1 MSKRDSI
8 IENIKTEL
16 AKITTTAGYNY
27 TVGLIGE
34 NLVNPEDLTADQF
47 PALIVLDSDETKNDA
62 SVDELRN
69 EMMPLIVGY
78 LKPTVWADN
87 KKEVRKLLADV
98 EKCLCADRNRG
109 TLAINTLPAS
119 IKTDHGFNQPFG
131 IFEFQFKISYLQEYG
146 TP

>member
-1 MSKRDSI
+1 MSRRDSI

-16 AKITTTAGYNY
+16 AKITVANGYNN
-27 TVGLIGE
+27 TVALIDE
-34 NLVNPEDLTADQF
+34 NLINPEDIAVF
-47 PALIVLDSDETKNDA
+47 PALIVLDSDETKNDG

-78 LKPTVWADN
+78 LKPAVWSEN

-98 EKCLCADRNRG
+98 EKCLCADRYRG
-109 TLAINTLPAS
+109 TLAINTLPVS
-119 IKTDHGFNQPFG
+119 IKTDHGFNQPYG